1 MYPKV
6 SLINKNK
13 RNLVVFERDL
23 NNPFNEGFI
32 IYWEIIKSKN
42 KQLIFKKRL
51 TTIRAQ
57 KKLTKLKEKTTKI
70 NGKSRKHIIEMQNL
84 ISYLNNS
91 ERFESNEFLI
101 SDKIRMLRMKCISSL
116 RDGDHFARSEVDSY
130 GALTSP
136 ILKPISKVACL
147 RQVLN

>member
-32 IYWEIIKSKN
+32 IFWEKIKSNN
-42 KQLIFKKRL
+42 KKLIFKKRL

-57 KKLTKLKEKTTKI
+57 KKLNSLQEEGWIKT
-70 NGKSRKHIIEMQNL
+70 
-84 ISYLNNS
+84 
-91 ERFESNEFLI
+91 NEL
-101 SDKIRMLRMKCISSL
+101 DQ
-116 RDGDHFARSEVDSY
+116 A
-130 GALTSP
+130 A
-136 ILKPISKVACL
+136 
-147 RQVLN
+147 

>member
-32 IYWEIIKSKN
+32 IYWKIIESDN

-51 TTIRAQ
+51 TTIRAK
-57 KKLTKLKEKTTKI
+57 KKLTKLHKEGWNRI
-70 NGKSRKHIIEMQNL
+70 NE
-84 ISYLNNS
+84 
-91 ERFESNEFLI
+91 
-101 SDKIRMLRMKCISSL
+101 SDK
-116 RDGDHFARSEVDSY
+116 
-130 GALTSP
+130 
-136 ILKPISKVACL
+136 VA
-147 RQVLN
+147 